1 MDNVVTSG
9 DVIEIKTTS
18 DVFFEEAP
26 YDYFTFDR
34 RSRKITIP
42 ASFVTLGVE
51 SDDSSERVWFEG
63 PRIVGDN
70 VDLTTRNIYINYQNA
85 NGEKDKYYVEDIVA
99 EDDIVHFSWKVE
111 RKVVAYKG
119 NVTFLICALTTD
131 EEGKVETEWHT
142 SRCTALVLEGLE
154 VENPAPPAEEYD
166 LINQLIDVTKKSIK
180 DVTDTCAQTIEEL
193 GTKEQEA
200 INNIA
205 EKETNSIDAVEKAKN
220 DAVEYIG
227 NGLDSTLT
235 KQGIA
240 AESQA
245 VGDAILKARIVDRA
259 SGELISLADSA
270 EQPLQSMKIYG
281 KTEQFTT
288 TGKNKLP
295 YPYTNTT
302 ITLKGVTFTD
312 NGDGTITCNGTAEE
326 TVFFRLRDLTD
337 GFMVSAGEYTLS
349 GCPSGGSNST
359 YHLYCVNKSQSAM
372 LLNDAGNGATATL
385 ASDEIYGFYIKISN
399 GQTVSNLTFKPM
411 LRPVGTD
418 ATWEPYTG
426 GIPSPNPNYPQELVS
441 VGDSGSTTEY
451 VMGGNLFN
459 NDTSLLKE
467 VTYTNS
473 QGNRETRIGYEP
485 LCLPAGTYT
494 FTLTDLDTSVD
505 KFIYGAIND
514 KEDKY
519 VTNCN
524 LLQSTNNFTPLTI
537 TVNEGDKIFIYN
549 GHAYLNMANRATEF
563 KKVKIQLNAGSVA
576 KPYEPYKSQS
586 LTIQTPNGLPGL
598 KLPNNVSSLNYDY
611 SYVID
616 GTRFVCD
623 EKDYKRFVYRN
634 PIRTIVYT
642 GDENWKTTVTTITNI
657 YYLPLPAVS
666 AYGISSHFQSITHS
680 QYQNG
685 EEGMHISNTATLY
698 INASQ
703 FATLEEFKAFLKA
716 QYEAGTPVTL
726 VYAVKNAKDI
736 IETPLTE
743 EEIQAY
749 KALHTN
755 YPNTT
760 IYNSDGAGAEV
771 EYVADTKLY
780 VDNKIDKAIKNI
792 LEVVSNDG

>member
-1 MDNVVTSG
+1 MSNYTSELN
-9 DVIEIKTTS
+9 DILNLSEHTDAENINN
-18 DVFFEEAP
+18 
-26 YDYFTFDR
+26 YFTFDS

-131 EEGKVETEWHT
+131 AEGKVETEWHT

-205 EKETNSIDAVEKAKN
+205 KKETSSIDAVEKAKN
-220 DAVEYIG
+220 DAVDYIG

-245 VGDAILKARIVDRA
+245 VGDAILKARIVDKS
-259 SGELISLADSA
+259 SGELISLSDSA
-270 EQPLQSMKIYG
+270 EQPLQSMKIFG

-288 TGKNKLP
+288 TGKNLFDVSKLVEKNSQTAGSLTINDDGSITVTSGTS
-295 YPYTNTT
+295 TNSVNSGA
-302 ITLKGVTFTD
+302 TL
-312 NGDGTITCNGTAEE
+312 AE
-326 TVFFRLRDLTD
+326 VCPSL
-337 GFMVSAGEYTLS
+337 VAGKTYTLS
-349 GCPSGGSNST
+349 AETDSTKGYIYLRGTKNSWYFGKSKVIDEADLAETFLLYPSDYST
-359 YHLYCVNKSQSAM
+359 TVIISKIQVV
-372 LLNDAGNGATATL
+372 AGESEL
-385 ASDEIYGFYIKISN
+385 PY
-399 GQTVSNLTFKPM
+399 
-411 LRPVGTD
+411 
-418 ATWEPYTG
+418 EPYTG
-426 GIPSPNPNYPQELVS
+426 GIPSPNPDYPQELVS

-451 VMGGNLFN
+451 VMGGNLFDGALEMGGIDGNTGN
-459 NDTSLLKE
+459 NLTATTYKRTINYIP
-467 VTYTNS
+467 VKPNTTYTIS
-473 QGNRETRIGYEP
+473 RECTTDNINTRFYDKDKKYIEYGFSAKVSP
-485 LCLPAGTYT
+485 MT
-494 FTLTDLDTSVD
+494 FTTKDNYYYLRLQLIGDRGNLTEKVQIVL
-505 KFIYGAIND
+505 G
-514 KEDKY
+514 
-519 VTNCN
+519 
-524 LLQSTNNFTPLTI
+524 ST
-537 TVNEGDKIFIYN
+537 E
-549 GHAYLNMANRATEF
+549 
-563 KKVKIQLNAGSVA
+563 
-576 KPYEPYKSQS
+576 KPYEPYKEQS
-586 LTIQTPNGLPGL
+586 LTIQTPNGLPGVPVSSGGNYTDSNGQQYVCDYKDHERNVYVQRVVKTVL
-598 KLPNNVSSLNYDY
+598 DGSDDEPWANSNAVGTNKRYFMITIGELYYAIDNACLCTHYKQTSIGSSSDVIGINVFNSVAYNRSQISVRPNNY
-611 SYVID
+611 ID
-616 GTRFVCD
+616 MTITAFRKLLA
-623 EKDYKRFVYRN
+623 EN
-634 PIRTIVYT
+634 PITVYYAL
-642 GDENWKTTVTTITNI
+642 TT
-657 YYLPLPAVS
+657 P
-666 AYGISSHFQSITHS
+666 
-680 QYQNG
+680 
-685 EEGMHISNTATLY
+685 
-698 INASQ
+698 
-703 FATLEEFKAFLKA
+703 
-716 QYEAGTPVTL
+716 
-726 VYAVKNAKDI
+726 

-771 EYVADTKLY
+771 EYVADTKNY